1 MGKEEDLTRYGLL
14 NDLRLEKEQDILNIK
29 EEMLQVM
36 ADLEDKKNKL
46 TDIADLKASMKH

>member
-14 NDLRLEKEQDILNIK
+14 NDLRLEKEQDILNLK